1 MSQDQTLFTNDSET
15 QPAADQPQ
23 TLFTIGD
30 REYDA
35 ESARTKI
42 ENADQFINTI
52 KGEKDEL
59 ATQYAALQQQNAQLT
74 AQVEQSTK
82 LDEALT
88 MFNQQQPEAPTTQQ
102 ETTNSLDVEALKAQL
117 TQEILSQVTAQEAQK
132 VQQNNFDSSIAAAQK
147 AYGTDMATKLQ
158 ERGAQLGMDAS
169 AIDNLAK
176 TQPAV
181 FSELFIPK
189 ANSAPS
195 TPDGQFTQGTAPTTS
210 LDEVIDN
217 WGDSEKYWSS
227 QAKAKSLRA
236 MEQEVSKLI
245 KEGKIDPH
253 AKNFF

>member
-1 MSQDQTLFTNDSET
+1 MSQDQTLFTQTTET
-15 QPAADQPQ
+15 PAADQPQ

-30 REYDA
+30 RAYDQ

-59 ATQYAALQQQNAQLT
+59 ATQYAALQQQNAQLA
-74 AQVEQSTK
+74 AQVEQATK

-88 MFNQQQPEAPTTQQ
+88 MFNQQQPDAPATQQ
-102 ETTNSLDVEALKAQL
+102 EQTSSLDVEALKAQML
-117 TQEILSQVTAQEAQK
+117 QEVMAQVSANEAQK
-132 VQQNNFDSSIAAAQK
+132 AHQNNFDTSIAAAQK

-181 FSELFIPK
+181 FNELFIPK
-189 ANSAPS
+189 ANSAPAA
-195 TPDGQFTQGTAPTTS
+195 PDGSFTNGAAPTTS

-217 WGDSEKYWSS
+217 WSDSDKYWSS

>member
-1 MSQDQTLFTNDSET
+1 MSQDQTLFTNNTDT
-15 QPAADQPQ
+15 PAADQPQ

-30 REYDA
+30 RDYDA
-35 ESARTKI
+35 EGARTKI
-42 ENADQFINTI
+42 ENADQFINTL

-59 ATQYAALQQQNAQLT
+59 ATQYAALQQQNAQLA
-74 AQVEQSTK
+74 AQVEQATK

-88 MFNQQQPEAPTTQQ
+88 MFNQQQQPEAPATQQ
-102 ETTNSLDVEALKAQL
+102 EQTTSLDVEALKAQML
-117 TQEILSQVTAQEAQK
+117 QEVMAQVTAQEAQK
-132 VQQNNFDSSIAAAQK
+132 VHQNNFDTSIAAAQK
-147 AYGTDMATKLQ
+147 AYGSDMAVKLQ

-181 FSELFIPK
+181 FNELFIPK
-189 ANSAPS
+189 ANSAPA
-195 TPDGQFTQGTAPTTS
+195 TPDGTYTNGTVPTTS

-217 WGDSEKYWSS
+217 WGDSDKYWSS